1 MPQPERKY
9 RYKELTSALWHALL
23 HLRQEFAHA
32 KPAENQMTIALANE
46 LKKQGLSV
54 SIEVPVVHRQN
65 GKPIGIGY
73 MDLLIDGRVVV
84 EVKNV
89 QTLSDEHLR
98 QLRRYVDDSGKL
110 VGVLIN
116 FGGPDPDWAS
126 YEDRRNIFRR
136 YDVPDPETPR
146 KR

>member
-1 MPQPERKY
+1 MTKPERKY

-23 HLRQEFAHA
+23 HLRQEFTHA

-46 LKKQGLSV
+46 LKKRGLSV

-84 EVKNV
+84 EVKNA

-116 FGGPDPDWAS
+116 FGCPDTDWAS
-126 YEDRRNIFRR
+126 YEAQRNIFRR

>member
-1 MPQPERKY
+1 MPQPKRKY
-9 RYKELTSALWHALL
+9 RYEKLTSALWNTLL
-23 HLRQEFAHA
+23 RLRRELSNSGYS
-32 KPAENQMTIALANE
+32 ENQIILALADE
-46 LKKQGLSV
+46 LKGRELSV

-65 GKPIGIGY
+65 GRPIGIGY

-89 QTLSDEHLR
+89 QTLTDEHYQ

-116 FGGPDPDWAS
+116 FGGSDPDWAS
-126 YEDRRNIFRR
+126 YEAQRNIFRR

>member
-1 MPQPERKY
+1 MPQPKRKY
-9 RYKELTSALWHALL
+9 RYEELTSALWNALL
-23 HLRQEFAHA
+23 RLRRELSNSGYS
-32 KPAENQMTIALANE
+32 ENQITLALVNE
-46 LKKQGLSV
+46 LKGRGLSV

-65 GKPIGIGY
+65 GRPIGLGY

-89 QTLSDEHLR
+89 QTLTDEHYQ

-116 FGGPDPDWAS
+116 FGCPDTDWAS
-126 YEDRRNIFRR
+126 YEAQRNIFRR